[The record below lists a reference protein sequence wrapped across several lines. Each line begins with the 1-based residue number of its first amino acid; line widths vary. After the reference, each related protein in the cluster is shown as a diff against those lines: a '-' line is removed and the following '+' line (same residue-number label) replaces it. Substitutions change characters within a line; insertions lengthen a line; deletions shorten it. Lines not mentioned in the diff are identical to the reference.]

1 MTWEALNPSSL
12 CLVVSTPPPLAKA
25 GKNMNSENM
34 LKTATVK
41 DFISLE
47 VIPIPKFGAK
57 IRVQG

>member
-1 MTWEALNPSSL
+1 MTSWALKLFFFVLSFSA
-12 CLVVSTPPPLAKA
+12 PPPFAKE
-25 GKNMNSENM
+25 GIEISSEKM

-57 IRVQG
+57 IRGEV

>member
-1 MTWEALNPSSL
+1 MTSEALKLFFFVLSFSS
-12 CLVVSTPPPLAKA
+12 PPPLAKD
-25 GKNMNSENM
+25 GKETSSENM

-57 IRVQG
+57 IRGQG